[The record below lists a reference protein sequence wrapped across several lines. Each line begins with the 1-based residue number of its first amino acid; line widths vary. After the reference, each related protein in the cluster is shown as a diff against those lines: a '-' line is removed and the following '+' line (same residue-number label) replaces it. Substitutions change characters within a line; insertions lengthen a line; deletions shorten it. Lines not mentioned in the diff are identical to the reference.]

1 MSTAIFSDQMPFP
14 LTLTPKAVA
23 RVRALMDNEDAALF
37 LRVAVKGGGCA
48 GFSYA
53 FTLEEDLQ
61 QDDREADF
69 SGVRVVVDPFSAP
82 LVAGATLDYV
92 ESLAGSQL
100 IVSNPHARTTCGCGA
115 SFSA

>member
-1 MSTAIFSDQMPFP
+1 MSTANSPDQMPFP
-14 LTLTPKAVA
+14 LTLTPKAVE
-23 RVRALMDNEDAALF
+23 RVRALMAKEDAPLF

-69 SGVRVVVDPFSAP
+69 RGVRVVVDPFSAP
-82 LVAGATLDYV
+82 LVVGATLDYV

-100 IVSNPHARTTCGCGA
+100 MVSNPRARTTCGCGA